1 MAERQSA
8 RERQRTSPEPQRT
21 SPEPQPTSVA
31 ARHAASCEYRAL
43 TTSAELIESFRLRHD
58 VYSALGYL
66 QRASTSGLEV
76 DAFDLVSIPFGAFDP
91 ETGAMIGTLRLITT
105 EISAEYEHLLAC
117 ALGEICDRT
126 LTDQAL
132 ATRSRVLPSIISDR
146 IARGVAA
153 FNAPQYPLYELS
165 RLVLHP
171 GARGAGISRG
181 LVLLAMTHA
190 MRSSHATLLASCLA
204 EHIVRYERYGFLQLP
219 DTGRAY
225 FDSVGQIANAIIART
240 DCLPEP
246 FRSELDDL
254 VTAAESDADDCRLE
268 FARDTRAV
276 FRFVSPHRVQRRT
289 REW

>member
-1 MAERQSA
+1 MTGRQFPPHA
-8 RERQRTSPEPQRT
+8 RPTPSREPT
-21 SPEPQPTSVA
+21 PTPRL
-31 ARHAASCEYRAL
+31 ARHAATCEYRAL

-66 QRASTSGLEV
+66 ERASASGLEI

-91 ETGAMIGTLRLITT
+91 ETGAIIGTLRLITT
-105 EISAEYEHLLAC
+105 EISAEYEHLIAC

-132 ATRSRVLPSIISDR
+132 APRSRVLPSIISDP
-146 IARGVAA
+146 IAHAVAA
-153 FNAPQYPLYELS
+153 FNAPQYPVYELS
-165 RLVLHP
+165 RFILHP
-171 GARGAGISRG
+171 GYRGAGISRG

-204 EHIVRYERYGFLQLP
+204 DHIARYERYGFLRLP
-219 DTGRAY
+219 DTELDY

-240 DCLPEP
+240 DHLPEP

-268 FARDTRAV
+268 FARDTRAL